1 MPYPGLTVLVDSLLK
16 DKFLWVAAELGL
28 ERLTLEGERLSDLF
42 RVPGQES
49 LKYYLRTLV

>member
-1 MPYPGLTVLVDSLLK
+1 MPYPGLTVLIDFFLRN
-16 DKFLWVAAELGL
+16 KFLWVAAESGL

-49 LKYYLRTLV
+49 LKHDLRTLV